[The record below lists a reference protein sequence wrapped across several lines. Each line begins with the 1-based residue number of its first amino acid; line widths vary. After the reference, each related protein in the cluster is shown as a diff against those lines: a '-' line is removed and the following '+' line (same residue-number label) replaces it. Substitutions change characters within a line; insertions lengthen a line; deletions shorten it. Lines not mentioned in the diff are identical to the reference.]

1 MKDYPF
7 IRFTLLFVIG
17 ILLQRIL
24 QPDSLLLLFSIIVI
38 SLLHFI
44 LKIIAKKYQ
53 VQRLGDVTLYMI
65 FVLLGLFISIQNSN
79 ELKTPLAKYHKEK
92 NATLYAEIKNIELI
106 KDYEVVFTVITD
118 SIKLDN
124 KTYNNPDYLICK
136 FRGDS
141 VQREKLYTK
150 IQPGNKL
157 FITGTFQKGRER
169 RNPGEFDYDK
179 YLNERGITG
188 LFVSY
193 DTDSIAITN
202 NSQNIFY
209 SYLFTLRKSIDEIIV
224 NLHNQETSD
233 LLRGLI
239 LADRSG
245 IDTDTKNA
253 FVNSGVIHIL
263 AVSGLNVG
271 YVILIFILVFGRFS
285 IYVRSILTVIGL
297 IIFMLITG
305 TTPPVVRATIMGIII
320 ILTFLSNRSTNIFNS
335 ISIAA
340 VIILFFSPQQIYD
353 PGFQLSFGAV
363 LSTAIIYP
371 YIQSWIEKLNL
382 KLKWI
387 EKIFLFMGVSLSAQL
402 GTIPFTLIYFSKL
415 SVVSI
420 IANLFVIPIS
430 GIITAVAFITI
441 FLGSF
446 SSLLAEYFAYANN
459 LLTYIMM
466 ESIRFAGTLEFS
478 FLWIRNYSL
487 YDSIVFY
494 TLLTFLLLSI
504 KRIQKT
510 LIKVFIIVFTFIIII
525 LYSSIDDKNLLTDD
539 KLNVMMIDVGQG
551 DSFLIKFPNGKTA
564 LIDAGEANPF
574 IDNGERVI
582 IPLLDNLGIDKID
595 YGFIS
600 HLDLD
605 HYGGFISLIYNNRIK
620 EIYRPLPDS
629 SKKSVRLEK
638 YLAQKKIKTGIYDKY
653 SFDVGNAKIYFLN
666 DPYNYSYKSFSSND
680 KSGVLKIVYGK
691 TSFLF
696 TGDCEHPAEYF
707 LASNFR
713 KMLDS
718 DVLKIAHHGSE
729 TGSSRTF
736 LNLVSPD
743 ISLVSAGIKNKF
755 NHPAESVIKSLEQIN
770 SKIYRTDEVGAVLL
784 QSDGNEIKKVDW
796 K

>member
-1 MKDYPF
+1 LKDYPF
-7 IRFTLLFVIG
+7 IKFTLLFVVG
-17 ILLQRIL
+17 ILLHRIL
-24 QPDSLLLLFSIIVI
+24 RPDSVLLISSIIPI
-38 SLLHFI
+38 LCLSLV
-44 LKIIAKKYQ
+44 LKIVVKKYQ
-53 VQRLGDVTLYMI
+53 VQRLGDIILYI
-65 FVLLGLFISIQNSN
+65 TFVLLGLFIATQNFE
-79 ELKTPLAKYHKEK
+79 ELKTPLSKYHKEK
-92 NATLYAEIKNIELI
+92 KSILYAEIKNIELI
-106 KDYEVVFTVITD
+106 KSYEIVFTVITD

-124 KTYNNPDYLICK
+124 KTFNNPDCLIYK

-141 VQREKLYTK
+141 IQREKLYAE
-150 IQPGNKL
+150 IYPGNK
-157 FITGTFQKGRER
+157 IYVTGTYQKGRER

-179 YLNERGITG
+179 YLNAKGVTG
-188 LFVSY
+188 LFISY
-193 DTDSIAITN
+193 DTDSITIIDSKINMFA
-202 NSQNIFY
+202 
-209 SYLFTLRKSIDEIIV
+209 SYLFALRKSIDEIIV
-224 NLHNQETSD
+224 NLHDKETSD

-245 IDTDTKNA
+245 IDAETKNA

-271 YVILIFILVFGRFS
+271 YVILIFIIVFGRFS
-285 IYVRSILTVIGL
+285 IYVRSILTVVGL

-320 ILTFLSNRSTNIFNS
+320 ILTFLSNRSTNLFNS

-371 YIQSWIEKLNL
+371 YLQSWIEKLNF

-387 EKIFLFMGVSLSAQL
+387 KKILLFMGVSLSAQL

-430 GIITAVAFITI
+430 GIITAIAFLTI

-446 SSLLAEYFAYANN
+446 SSLLAQYFAYANN
-459 LLTYIMM
+459 LLTFIMM
-466 ESIRFAGTLEFS
+466 ESIRFAGDLKFS
-478 FLWIRNYSL
+478 FLWIRDYSL

-494 TLLTFLLLSI
+494 VLLGLLLISLN
-504 KRIQKT
+504 RIQKT
-510 LIKVFIIVFTFIIII
+510 VIKISIIVFTFLIIII
-525 LYSSIDDKNLLTDD
+525 YSSFDDKKLLTDD
-539 KLNVMMIDVGQG
+539 RLNVMMIDVGQG

-564 LIDAGEANPF
+564 LIDAGEANPY

-582 IPLLDNLGIDKID
+582 IPLLDNLSIDKID

-605 HYGGFISLIYNNRIK
+605 HYGGFISLIYNDRIN
-620 EIYRPLPDS
+620 EIYRPLHDS
-629 SKKSVRLEK
+629 STKSTRLEK
-638 YLAQKKIKTGIYDKY
+638 FLKLKNIKTHIYDK
-653 SFDVGNAKIYFLN
+653 SIIDIGNARVYILN
-666 DPYNYSYKSFSSND
+666 NPYDKLYSSLSSND

-696 TGDCEHPAEYF
+696 VGDCEHPAEYY
-707 LASNFR
+707 LASTFGN
-713 KMLDS
+713 MLDS
-718 DVLKIAHHGSE
+718 EVLKLGHHGSS
-729 TGSSRTF
+729 TASSNVF
-736 LNLVSPD
+736 LNYVSPD
-743 ISLVSAGIKNKF
+743 ISLVSSGIKNKF
-755 NHPAESVIKSLEQIN
+755 NHPSKRVINSLEKLK
-770 SKIYRTDEVGAVLL
+770 STIYRTDEIGAVVL
-784 QSDGNEIKKVDW
+784 QSDGVNIKYINW

>member
-1 MKDYPF
+1 MLLIISKKKQVKWLGEV
-7 IRFTLLFVIG
+7 TLFV
-17 ILLQRIL
+17 
-24 QPDSLLLLFSIIVI
+24 S
-38 SLLHFI
+38 FI
-44 LKIIAKKYQ
+44 
-53 VQRLGDVTLYMI
+53 
-65 FVLLGLFISIQNSN
+65 LLGLFIAIQNSD

-106 KDYEVVFTVITD
+106 KSYEVIFTVKTD
-118 SIKLDN
+118 SIKLDD
-124 KTYNNPDYLICK
+124 KTFNNPDYLICK
-136 FRGDS
+136 FRGDTI
-141 VQREKLYTK
+141 QREKLYAE
-150 IQPGNKL
+150 IQPGNKIYL
-157 FITGTFQKGRER
+157 TGTFQKGREQ
-169 RNPGEFDYDK
+169 RNPGEFDYNK
-179 YLNERGITG
+179 YLNSKGISG
-188 LFVSY
+188 LFISY
-193 DTDSIAITN
+193 DTDSISIIDSKRNVFA
-202 NSQNIFY
+202 
-209 SYLFTLRKSIDEIIV
+209 SYLFSLRKSIDKIIV
-224 NLHNQETSD
+224 NLHDKETSD

-245 IDTDTKNA
+245 IDTETKNA

-271 YVILIFILVFGRFS
+271 YVILIFIIVFGRFS
-285 IYVRSILTVIGL
+285 IYARSILTVIGL

-340 VIILFFSPQQIYD
+340 VIILLFSPQQIYD

-371 YIQSWIEKLNL
+371 FIQSWIEKLNL
-382 KLKWI
+382 KFKLV
-387 EKIFLFMGVSLSAQL
+387 EKILLFMGVSLSAQI

-420 IANLFVIPIS
+420 LANLFVIPIS
-430 GIITAVAFITI
+430 GIITAIAFITI

-446 SSLLAEYFAYANN
+446 SFLLGQYFAYANN
-459 LLTYIMM
+459 LLTFIMM

-494 TLLTFLLLSI
+494 LLLSLLLLSI
-504 KRIQKT
+504 NRIQNSV
-510 LIKVFIIVFTFIIII
+510 IKISIILCAFLIII
-525 LYSSIDDKNLLTDD
+525 LYSSFDDEKLLTDD
-539 KLNVMMIDVGQG
+539 KLNIMMIDVGQG
-551 DSFLIKFPNGKTA
+551 DSFLIKFPKGKTA
-564 LIDAGEANPF
+564 LIDAGEANPY

-582 IPLLDNLGIDKID
+582 MPLLDNLGIDKID

-605 HYGGFISLIYNNRIK
+605 HYGGFVSLIYNNRIEK
-620 EIYRPLPDS
+620 VFRPLPDS
-629 SKKSVRLEK
+629 GKKSLRLEK
-638 YLAQKKIKTGIYDKY
+638 FLKEMKIKTDIYDKT
-653 SFDVGNAKIYFLN
+653 SFAVGNTKIYFLN
-666 DPYNYSYKSFSSND
+666 DPYNYSYKSFSSNN
-680 KSGVLKIVYGK
+680 KSGIIKIVYGQ

-696 TGDCEHPAEYF
+696 VGDCEHPGEYF
-707 LASNFR
+707 LATNFGT
-713 KMLDS
+713 MLDS
-718 DVLKIAHHGSE
+718 DVLKVGHHGSS
-729 TGSSRTF
+729 TGSSDAF

-755 NHPAESVIKSLEQIN
+755 NHPAESVISSLKNIN
-770 SKIYRTDEVGAVLL
+770 SMIYRTDQLGAVLL
-784 QSDGNEIKKVDW
+784 QSDGEEIKKVDW

>member
-1 MKDYPF
+1 LKDYPF
-7 IRFTLLFVIG
+7 IKFTLLFVIG

-24 QPDSLLLLFSIIVI
+24 QPDSVLLLFSIIFI
-38 SLLHFI
+38 SFLHII
-44 LKIIAKKYQ
+44 LKIVVKKYQ
-53 VQRLGDVTLYMI
+53 VQRLGDVTLYI
-65 FVLLGLFISIQNSN
+65 VFVLLGLYIVIQNSN

-92 NATLYAEIKNIELI
+92 NTTLYAKIKNIELI
-106 KDYEVVFTVITD
+106 KDYEVVFTVIID
-118 SIKLDN
+118 SIKIDN
-124 KTYNNPDYLICK
+124 KTFNNPDYLICK

-141 VQREKLYTK
+141 IQREKLYVK
-150 IQPGNKL
+150 IQPGNKI
-157 FITGTFQKGRER
+157 FITGTFHKGRER

-179 YLNERGITG
+179 YLNSKGVSG
-188 LFVSY
+188 LFISY
-193 DTDSIAITN
+193 DTDSIAIVDN
-202 NSQNIFY
+202 KRNVFA
-209 SYLFTLRKSIDEIIV
+209 SYLFSLRKSIDNIIL
-224 NLHNQETSD
+224 NLHDKETSD

-271 YVILIFILVFGRFS
+271 YVILIFIIVFGRFS
-285 IYVRSILTVIGL
+285 IYAISILTVIGL

-382 KLKWI
+382 KIKWAELI
-387 EKIFLFMGVSLSAQL
+387 LLFMGVSLSAQI

-420 IANLFVIPIS
+420 FANLFVIPIS
-430 GIITAVAFITI
+430 GIITAIAFITI

-446 SSLLAEYFAYANN
+446 SSWLAQFFAFANN
-459 LLTYIMM
+459 LLTFIMM

-487 YDSIVFY
+487 YDSVVFY
-494 TLLTFLLLSI
+494 LLLGFLLLSI
-504 KRIQKT
+504 SRIQKT
-510 LIKVFIIVFTFIIII
+510 VIKISSLVFTFLIII
-525 LYSSIDDKNLLTDD
+525 LYSSFDDNKLLTDGR
-539 KLNVMMIDVGQG
+539 LNIMMIDVGQG

-564 LIDAGEANPF
+564 LIDAGEANPY

-605 HYGGFISLIYNNRIK
+605 HYGGFISLIYNDKIK

-629 SKKSVRLEK
+629 STKSLRLEK
-638 YLAQKKIKTGIYDKY
+638 FLKQKNVETHIYNK
-653 SFDVGNAKIYFLN
+653 SILNIGNAKVYILN
-666 DPYNYSYKSFSSND
+666 KPYDTFYSSLSSND

-691 TSFLF
+691 NSFLF
-696 TGDCEHPAEYF
+696 VGDCEHPSEYF
-707 LASNFR
+707 LASNFGR
-713 KMLDS
+713 MLDS
-718 DVLKIAHHGSE
+718 DVLKVGHHGSE
-729 TGSSRTF
+729 TGSSKGF

-755 NHPAESVIKSLEQIN
+755 NHPAESVIKLLNNIN
-770 SKIYRTDEVGAVLL
+770 SKIYRTDQLGAVLL
-784 QSDGNEIKKVDW
+784 QSDGKKIRHINW